1 MVEVTRYKLKIL
13 SAGLAAWCAFAA
25 LCPLRAQQ
33 PEARI
38 AGLERNEEY
47 MRLLGEDLRLQQR
60 EDSTVRA
67 VAEVRRQLREHPAEQ
82 QLYAAQILELENRIF
97 EIRNA
102 KGVLVDRINAIEQEW
117 VLSNLNGSALPG
129 EKAPAA
135 TAAAVPDSLKRRNLV
150 YNPCFR
156 DALGAEEYAALLS
169 SQRRELEA
177 VDYVNRILSNYAAQ
191 GELAEAYAAAGT
203 EEEAVEIHE
212 RYAALGGLNGALS
225 DSLAATWNYIFD
237 NKSYAYGLVMEKSGR
252 EEVLAQQE
260 ERLAEAARELSTL
273 RGEVASEAL
282 TDYLLR
288 KRASVDFEATVA
300 GALAL
305 DAARDSLEGVAAQ
318 LAAIDYRLPPVRIV
332 ERSFIVYDSLTFS
345 STPRYTYQ
353 NPIPECRVYSV
364 GTIYRL
370 LVGTYA
376 TKRAASTFRGAYPLS
391 YRIDDDGK
399 WCYYAGSFATRDEA
413 EAALKTAKARGFVR
427 PEIVVWT
434 DGEMRNLSREPE
446 GGSAW
451 RVEIVGAEAL
461 SDEVK
466 AAIRD
471 RAEGAELSRVGQQ
484 LFVVGLFDDRSLAEA
499 LAEEL
504 RRLEGALEIKVTEIA
519 E

>member
-1 MVEVTRYKLKIL
+1 MG
-13 SAGLAAWCAFAA
+13 AGLAVWCALAA
-25 LCPLRAQQ
+25 VGPLRAQQ

-67 VAEVRRQLREHPAEQ
+67 VAEVRRRLRENPAEQ
-82 QLYAAQILELENRIF
+82 QLHAAQILELENRIF

-102 KGVLVDRINAIEQEW
+102 KGRLIDRINAIEQEW
-117 VLSNLNGSALPG
+117 VLSNLNGSTPG
-129 EKAPAA
+129 RGEA
-135 TAAAVPDSLKRRNLV
+135 TATVAVPDSLKRRNLV
-150 YNPCFR
+150 FNGCFR
-156 DALGAEEYAALLS
+156 DALGVDDYAALLS
-169 SQRRELEA
+169 AQRRELEA
-177 VDYVNRILSNYAAQ
+177 VDYVNRLLANYAAQ
-191 GELAEAYAAAGT
+191 GELAGAYAAAAT

-212 RYAALGGLNGALS
+212 RFVALGGLNDALA
-225 DSLAATWNYIFD
+225 DSLSATWNYIFD
-237 NKSYAYGLVMEKSGR
+237 NKSYAYGLVMEKAGC
-252 EEVLAQQE
+252 EEVLARQE
-260 ERLAEAARELSTL
+260 ERLAEAARELSAL
-273 RGEVASEAL
+273 HGEVASEVL

-300 GALAL
+300 GALTL

-318 LAAIDYRLPPVRIV
+318 LAAIDHRLPPVRIV
-332 ERSFIVYDSLTFS
+332 ERSFIVYDSLAFS
-345 STPRYTYQ
+345 PAPRYTYQ

-376 TKRAASTFRGAYPLS
+376 TKRAASTFRGAYPLC

-399 WCYYAGSFATRDEA
+399 WCYYAGSFATRDQA

-434 DGEMRNLSREPE
+434 DGQMRNLSREPE
-446 GGSAW
+446 GGQAW

-484 LFVVGLFDDRSLAEA
+484 LFVVGLFDDRSLADA
-499 LAEEL
+499 LADEL

>member
-1 MVEVTRYKLKIL
+1 MVEVIRYKAKIL
-13 SAGLAAWCAFAA
+13 GAGLAVWCALAA
-25 LCPLRAQQ
+25 VGPLRAQQ

-67 VAEVRRQLREHPAEQ
+67 VAEVRRRLRENPAEQ
-82 QLYAAQILELENRIF
+82 QLHAAQILELENRIF

-102 KGVLVDRINAIEQEW
+102 KGRLIDRINAIEQEW
-117 VLSNLNGSALPG
+117 VLSNLNGSTPG
-129 EKAPAA
+129 RGEA
-135 TAAAVPDSLKRRNLV
+135 TATVAVPDSLKRRNLV
-150 YNPCFR
+150 FNSCFR
-156 DALGAEEYAALLS
+156 DALGDDDYAALLS
-169 SQRRELEA
+169 AQRRELEA
-177 VDYVNRILSNYAAQ
+177 VDYVNRLLANYAAQ
-191 GELAEAYAAAGT
+191 GELAGAYAAAAT

-212 RYAALGGLNGALS
+212 RYEALGGLNDALA
-225 DSLAATWNYIFD
+225 DSLSATWNYIFD
-237 NKSYAYGLVMEKSGR
+237 NKSYAYGLVMEKAGC
-252 EEVLAQQE
+252 EEVLARQE
-260 ERLAEAARELSTL
+260 ERLAEAARELSAL
-273 RGEVASEAL
+273 HGEVASEAL

-300 GALAL
+300 GALTL

-318 LAAIDYRLPPVRIV
+318 LAAIDHRLPPVRIV
-332 ERSFIVYDSLTFS
+332 ERSFIVYDSLAFS
-345 STPRYTYQ
+345 PAPRYTYQ

-376 TKRAASTFRGAYPLS
+376 TKRAASTFRGAYPLC

-399 WCYYAGSFATRDEA
+399 WCYYAGSFATRDQA

-434 DGEMRNLSREPE
+434 DGQMRNLSREPE
-446 GGSAW
+446 GGQAW

-484 LFVVGLFDDRSLAEA
+484 LFVVGLFDDRSLADA
-499 LAEEL
+499 LADEL